1 MTTRVGLFASQMVA
15 AGMPELSCADDIEYL
30 ATMMDTGITEQEAT
44 VKFKAEIKNS
54 LATKSRR
61 VDNMIHN
68 IKHG

>member
-1 MTTRVGLFASQMVA
+1 MVS
-15 AGMPELSCADDIEYL
+15 AGMPELSEEGDIRYL
-30 ATMMDTGITEQEAT
+30 RDMLDLNITEQEAT
-44 VKFKAEIKNS
+44 AKFKLEIKNS